1 MSNLNEKFIMLGAS
15 RGLGWCTYQLLLK
28 QKPQSEFLIS
38 SRKILLKTGYVPQ
51 NTRLVPQDFSKP
63 GIDPEFYT
71 QLKNFGPTH
80 LIYFAGGGPYGFFQ
94 EKKWSD
100 HQWSLQTSFL
110 YPAELL
116 HSIMAQPESW
126 PVLKKIVLIGSSV
139 AEDKAD
145 PRASSYS
152 ASKHA
157 LRGLVST
164 VQEEIKAQSHKT
176 MPQVLLFSPPYMQ
189 TDLLPA
195 HSHPRLSDRAENP
208 EVVAGRLIEYIEN
221 T

>member
-15 RGLGWCTYQLLLK
+15 RGLGWCTYQLLQILK
-28 QKPQSEFLIS
+28 QPSDFLINS
-38 SRKILLKTGYVPQ
+38 HNVLVKTGEIAQ
-51 NTRLVPQDFSKP
+51 NTKLIQQDFSKP
-63 GIDPEFYT
+63 GIDQEFET
-71 QLKNFGPTH
+71 QLKKFGPTH

-94 EKKWSD
+94 DKKWSD

-116 HSIMAQPESW
+116 HSIMAHPEAW
-126 PVLKKIVLIGSSV
+126 PALKKVVLIGSSV

-152 ASKHA
+152 AAKHA
-157 LRGLVST
+157 LRGLVAT
-164 VQEEIKAQSHKT
+164 VQEEIKAQSEKKL
-176 MPQVLLFSPPYMQ
+176 PQVLLFSPPYMQ

-195 HSHPRLSDRAENP
+195 HSQPRLNDRAENP
-208 EVVAGRLIEYIEN
+208 EVVARRLIEYIEN

>member
-1 MSNLNEKFIMLGAS
+1 MKNSLCW
-15 RGLGWCTYQLLLK
+15 GLVEDWAGVLTSYC
-28 QKPQSEFLIS
+28 
-38 SRKILLKTGYVPQ
+38 
-51 NTRLVPQDFSKP
+51 
-63 GIDPEFYT
+63 
-71 QLKNFGPTH
+71 NFAPTN

-94 EKKWSD
+94 DKKWSD

-116 HSIMAQPESW
+116 HFIMAQPESW
-126 PVLKKIVLIGSSV
+126 PNLKKIVLIGSSV

-152 ASKHA
+152 AAKHA
-157 LRGLVST
+157 LRGLVGT
-164 VQEEIKAQSHKT
+164 IQEEIKAQPEKKL
-176 MPQVLLFSPPYMQ
+176 PQVLLFSPPYMQ

-195 HSHPRLSDRAENP
+195 HSQPRLNDRAENP
-208 EVVAGRLIEYIEN
+208 EVVARRLIEYIEN

>member
-1 MSNLNEKFIMLGAS
+1 MPNLNEKFIMLGAS
-15 RGLGWCTYQLLLK
+15 RGLGWCTYQLL
-28 QKPQSEFLIS
+28 QTMKPQAEYLIS
-38 SRKILLKTGYVPQ
+38 SRKVLLKAGEVAQ
-51 NTRLVPQDFSKP
+51 NTKLIQQDFSKP
-63 GIDPEFYT
+63 GINQEFAA
-71 QLKNFGPTH
+71 QLKDFVATH

-94 EKKWSD
+94 DKKWSD

-116 HSIMAQPESW
+116 HFIMAQPESW
-126 PVLKKIVLIGSSV
+126 PNLKKIVLIGSSV

-152 ASKHA
+152 AAKHA
-157 LRGLVST
+157 LRGLVGT
-164 VQEEIKAQSHKT
+164 IQEEIKAQPEKKL
-176 MPQVLLFSPPYMQ
+176 PQVLLFSPPYMQ

-195 HSHPRLSDRAENP
+195 HSQPRLNDRAENP
-208 EVVAGRLIEYIEN
+208 EVVARRLIEYIEN

>member
-1 MSNLNEKFIMLGAS
+1 MLGAS
-15 RGLGWCTYQLLLK
+15 RGLGWCTYQLLQA
-28 QKPQSEFLIS
+28 QKPEAEFLIS
-38 SRKILLKTGYVPQ
+38 SRKVLSKAGEVPQ
-51 NTRLVPQDFSKP
+51 NTKLIQQDFSKP
-63 GIDPEFYT
+63 GINGEFES
-71 QLKNFGPTH
+71 QLKAFGATH

-94 EKKWSD
+94 DKKWSD
-100 HQWSLQTSFL
+100 HQWSLQTTFL

-116 HSIMAQPESW
+116 HSILADPGSW
-126 PVLKKIVLIGSSV
+126 PGLKKIVLIGSAV

-152 ASKHA
+152 AAKHA
-157 LRGLVST
+157 LRGLVSS
-164 VQEEIKAQSHKT
+164 VQEEIKTQGKGL
-176 MPQVLLFSPPYMQ
+176 PQVLLFSPPYMQ

-208 EVVAGRLIEYIEN
+208 EVVARRLIEYIEN